1 MNCSWFK
8 NTFDLSIGRKI
19 ESYVQMNSLI
29 STRKFD
35 HPSVEFSCRSVD
47 TICTSTSS
55 FKTYSSLKEFCMK
68 MKYTFMNMRMTVV
81 FFWKSNKSKMYW
93 GKRLINLSFS
103 KKSWFWP
110 RNRANEAY
118 IFLCLLLTV
127 RDIHTLLHEQQGGG
141 LAACLKKST
150 LKCVVC
156 SWLLQIHLNCVT
168 KHLFRKLISWHGMM
182 GN

>member
-1 MNCSWFK
+1 MTIHQLN
-8 NTFDLSIGRKI
+8 L
-19 ESYVQMNSLI
+19 
-29 STRKFD
+29 
-35 HPSVEFSCRSVD
+35 CRSVD
-47 TICTSTSS
+47 IICTSTSS

-127 RDIHTLLHEQQGGG
+127 RDIHTLLHEQQGGEA
-141 LAACLKKST
+141 LLLVWKSQLSNVLSAAGCCKFTWIVS
-150 LKCVVC
+150 
-156 SWLLQIHLNCVT
+156 LNIC
-168 KHLFRKLISWHGMM
+168 FE
-182 GN
+182 N

>member
-1 MNCSWFK
+1 
-8 NTFDLSIGRKI
+8 
-19 ESYVQMNSLI
+19 
-29 STRKFD
+29 
-35 HPSVEFSCRSVD
+35 
-47 TICTSTSS
+47 
-55 FKTYSSLKEFCMK
+55 
-68 MKYTFMNMRMTVV
+68 
-81 FFWKSNKSKMYW
+81 MYW

-141 LAACLKKST
+141 GLAACLKKST

-156 SWLLQIHLNCVT
+156 SWLLLQIHLNCVT
-168 KHLFRKLISWHGMM
+168 KHLFRKLISWHGMGTKCTIFGWPWTKKM
-182 GN
+182 FFSFLINIGTRGRECINRQN